1 MPSKQSTWLLLASV
15 SLTLGACGGG
25 GGGSS
30 GAAPPIQVTGP
41 GGGTTSTPPTAPPP
55 AGLVYP
61 KALSGVVS
69 PTDFAFL
76 DSLEATAQGARIPAT
91 ALTLRWLGQPATYG
105 LKIAGIGEGQLRQNS
120 ANDPALQLISASG
133 QVLMTGLDIPQA
145 RGRYAGL
152 LYRWGDPF
160 IAAAF
165 GVPTGAAGVP
175 TTGVKTY
182 SPVPQG
188 YNLKINVDFAA
199 RRITGTIDLAWV
211 DAWGP
216 YPPLTY
222 TLTPTSFAAGE
233 TSFSVPFSIPGAPSE
248 GLVTARFAGPN
259 AEELMVSWRG
269 QVKSIYD
276 NSWEMQGGLTVLS
289 AAP

>member
-1 MPSKQSTWLLLASV
+1 M
-15 SLTLGACGGG
+15 
-25 GGGSS
+25 
-30 GAAPPIQVTGP
+30 TGP
-41 GGGTTSTPPTAPPP
+41 GGGTISTRPTTTPK
-55 AGLVYP
+55 AGIIYP

-69 PTDFAFL
+69 PAEFAFL
-76 DSLEATAQGARIPAT
+76 DSLETTAQGTRIPAT
-91 ALTLRWLGQPATYG
+91 ALTLLWLGQPATYG
-105 LKIAGIGEGQLRQNS
+105 LKIAGIGEGELRQNS
-120 ANDPALQLISASG
+120 ANDSALQLISSSG

-145 RGRYAGL
+145 RWRYAGL
-152 LYRWGDPF
+152 LYRFGDPYV
-160 IAAAF
+160 AAAF

-175 TTGVKTY
+175 TTGMKTY

-199 RRITGTIDLAWV
+199 RRITGTIDLSWV

-216 YPPLTY
+216 YPPVTY
-222 TLTPTSFAAGE
+222 ALIPTAFATGE

-276 NSWEMQGGLTVLS
+276 NSWETQGGVTVLS